1 MPPSRNTIL
10 TVANKS
16 STDILG
22 ARNVGLK
29 TALVKTGEF
38 RESDLESPVT
48 PDYIFNSVREVGE
61 LLL

>member
-1 MPPSRNTIL
+1 M
-10 TVANKS
+10 VANKS

-22 ARNVGLK
+22 ARNMGLK

-38 RESDLESPVT
+38 REGDLESPIT
-48 PDYIFNSVREVGE
+48 PDYVFDSVREVGE

>member
-1 MPPSRNTIL
+1 M
-10 TVANKS
+10 VANKS

-22 ARNVGLK
+22 TRNVGLK

-38 RESDLESPVT
+38 HESDLESPVT
-48 PDYIFNSVREVGE
+48 PDYIFDSVYEVGE